1 MALQKLRKLRET
13 IRQLPATG
21 QRQELVEAVKE
32 HPVVLVAGA
41 REKICEDLKDVDGLV
56 MVYWFGAE
64 KFSKQVASYS
74 IESLKNNILARERGG
89 MYDSFTGLKN
99 ACFWTPA
106 QATLAVA
113 SRRKCRNS

>member
-64 KFSKQVASYS
+64 NFSKQFASYS
-74 IESLKNNILARERGG
+74 IES
-89 MYDSFTGLKN
+89 F
-99 ACFWTPA
+99 F
-106 QATLAVA
+106 
-113 SRRKCRNS
+113 